1 MVRRSA
7 IFGPHDVVFL
17 FFLPKRC
24 DFCFD
29 LRVLSVVVRSQ
40 ANMSDSVKGSSD
52 LEVSPAERYERGIA
66 LKKAGL
72 HKSAIDQFE
81 MAAADLSFSVK
92 AYAQMGLCY
101 KLSGRCEDAITAF
114 QKALKA
120 TPASSKETVQ
130 ILYVLGRTLESLGR
144 VAETLEAYRWIRR
157 EDAAYR
163 DVAERIERLSS
174 RRPALATKKS

>member
-1 MVRRSA
+1 
-7 IFGPHDVVFL
+7 
-17 FFLPKRC
+17 
-24 DFCFD
+24 
-29 LRVLSVVVRSQ
+29 
-40 ANMSDSVKGSSD
+40 MSDSIKDLSD
-52 LEVSPAERYERGIA
+52 AEVSPVERYERGLA

-72 HKSAIDQFE
+72 HKAAIEQLE
-81 MAAADLSFSVK
+81 MATVDPLLTVK
-92 AYAQMGLCY
+92 AYAQIGLCY
-101 KLSGRCEDAITAF
+101 KLSGRYEEAVTAF

-174 RRPALATKKS
+174 RRPTVVAKKS